1 MVVRDSQELVLVMP
15 GGPSK
20 ALISNNDSGMPSDS
34 EELFVVKPG
43 GSVEAPML
51 GDIRQSV
58 VLRVS
63 EELELVLVL
72 VLPMLNDPR
81 QSVVLRV
88 SEELVLFGPGGPFK
102 ALATNEAESSGASTG
117 VPQTFNCRLHMR
129 LWLLA
134 NAIPNFLCSDSKSE
148 SDTPE
153 PIFK

>member
-1 MVVRDSQELVLVMP
+1 MP

-43 GSVEAPML
+43 GPLEALML
-51 GDIRQSV
+51 GDRVQSV

-63 EELELVLVL
+63 EELVLVL
-72 VLPMLNDPR
+72 VLPMLNDPM

-88 SEELVLFGPGGPFK
+88 SEELVLVSPGGPFK
-102 ALATNEAESSGASTG
+102 ALATNEADPSDASTG
-117 VPQTFNCRLHMR
+117 VPQTFNCRLHAR